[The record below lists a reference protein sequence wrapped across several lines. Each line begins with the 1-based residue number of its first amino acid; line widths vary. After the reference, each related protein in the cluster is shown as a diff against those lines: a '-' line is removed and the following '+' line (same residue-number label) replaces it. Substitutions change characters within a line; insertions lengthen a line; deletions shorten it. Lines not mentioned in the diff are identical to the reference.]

1 MRKTHLQL
9 EKEDEDTI
17 DVSAADRR
25 CLLKREPATLLQNSL
40 LPDQEDIFNEKTAIW
55 LHHILTTTVIVSL
68 FFHFPFLIPLLHIKE
83 LVYVYKHISFFN

>member
-25 CLLKREPATLLQNSL
+25 CLLKREPATLLQNSVA
-40 LPDQEDIFNEKTAIW
+40 PDQEDILN
-55 LHHILTTTVIVSL
+55 
-68 FFHFPFLIPLLHIKE
+68 
-83 LVYVYKHISFFN
+83 

>member
-25 CLLKREPATLLQNSL
+25 CLLKREPATLLQNSAP
-40 LPDQEDIFNEKTAIW
+40 PDQEDILK
-55 LHHILTTTVIVSL
+55 
-68 FFHFPFLIPLLHIKE
+68 
-83 LVYVYKHISFFN
+83 